1 MPMSS
6 GLTSSLSEFT
16 KKSDFAKSPLATE
29 SAREPALQST
39 KPNPIAR
46 TWAWLSKP
54 LSFAFARYLL
64 VFFVGIAATL
74 GWQWYSGAARKT
86 VASWSPRLSWLAPAA
101 APNGISPNRIKATSL
116 ALAAVHQSVDKLA
129 TEVSK
134 LEAEGVSDRTAAPA
148 PSRRGS
154 RRP

>member
-6 GLTSSLSEFT
+6 GLTSALAEFT
-16 KKSDFAKSPLATE
+16 KRSDFARNPLATE
-29 SAREPALQST
+29 SADEPARRLT
-39 KPNPIAR
+39 KPNLIMR
-46 TWAWLSKP
+46 TGAWLSKP

-64 VFFVGIAATL
+64 AFFVGIAATL

-86 VASWSPRLSWLAPAA
+86 VASWSARLAWLAPAT
-101 APNGISPNRIKATSL
+101 APNGISPERIKATSL

-129 TEVSK
+129 TEVIK
-134 LEAEGVSDRTAAPA
+134 LESEGGSDRTAASA
-148 PSRRGS
+148 QSRRGS